1 MAVCGQFR
9 VVGTEPHRS
18 AEITAGFTLLQPLFG
33 HPFGD
38 DADHRLIGF
47 TEFGGGRLRITGFA
61 RGFDAGHLHTQAD
74 AEERHLALAC
84 ETHRGDLALAP
95 ALAKATRHEN
105 RVHRFELGGDVGIL
119 ALEDLGIDP
128 LHIDLDAVRHPAV
141 NQRFVERLVGIL
153 QADIFAD
160 DADGNLAFGIGV
172 AIGHV
177 VPARQVGIGG
187 VGDTESAQHFGVEA
201 FAVILQRHRIDR
213 GRV

>member
-1 MAVCGQFR
+1 M
-9 VVGTEPHRS
+9 
-18 AEITAGFTLLQPLFG
+18 
-33 HPFGD
+33 
-38 DADHRLIGF
+38 
-47 TEFGGGRLRITGFA
+47 
-61 RGFDAGHLHTQAD
+61 
-74 AEERHLALAC
+74 
-84 ETHRGDLALAP
+84 
-95 ALAKATRHEN
+95 
-105 RVHRFELGGDVGIL
+105 
-119 ALEDLGIDP
+119 
-128 LHIDLDAVRHPAV
+128 RHPAV